1 MTVTVS
7 VTCPN
12 CGNPVVFSL
21 DPQFCGGF
29 AECCYNCGATV
40 SGSYSWGVNN
50 NPVIRYVRS
59 NGGLKKR

>member
-1 MTVTVS
+1 MTITVS

-12 CGNPVVFSL
+12 CGNSVVFSL

-50 NPVIRYVRS
+50 NPVIRYIRS
-59 NGGLKKR
+59 NGGLKRR

>member
-12 CGNPVVFSL
+12 CGNTVVFCL

-29 AECCYNCGATV
+29 AQGCCNCGATV
-40 SGSYSWGVNN
+40 SGSYSWDCNN
-50 NPVIRYVRS
+50 NPRLYNIRS
-59 NGGLKKR
+59 SGGLKKR

>member
-12 CGNPVVFSL
+12 CGNTVVFSL

-29 AECCYNCGATV
+29 AQGCCNCGATV
-40 SGSYSWGVNN
+40 SGSYSWDCNN
-50 NPVIRYVRS
+50 TPRLYYIRS
-59 NGGLKKR
+59 SGGLKKR

>member
-1 MTVTVS
+1 MIVTVS

-21 DPQFCGGF
+21 DSQFCGGF

-40 SGSYSWGVNN
+40 SGSYSWGCNN
-50 NPVIRYVRS
+50 NPIIRYVKS
-59 NGGLKKR
+59 NGGLRR

>member
-7 VTCPN
+7 VTCSN

-29 AECCYNCGATV
+29 AQGCCNCGATV
-40 SGSYSWGVNN
+40 SGSYNWDSNN
-50 NPVIRYVRS
+50 NPRLYYIRS
-59 NGGLKKR
+59 SGGFKKR

>member
-40 SGSYSWGVNN
+40 AGSYSWGINN
-50 NPVIRYVRS
+50 TPRLYYVRAS
-59 NGGLKKR
+59 GGLKKR

>member
-12 CGNPVVFSL
+12 CGNTVVFSL

-29 AECCYNCGATV
+29 AQGCCNCGATV
-40 SGSYSWGVNN
+40 SGSYSWDCNN
-50 NPVIRYVRS
+50 NPRLYNIRS
-59 NGGLKKR
+59 SGGLKKR